1 MKQCIGHIY
10 ILKLIL
16 DLEPKQNYIVHYR
29 ALKLYLQL
37 GMKITRIHRIL
48 KFKQKPWLAPYIQKN
63 KASNEFEKT
72 FFKLINDAFFG
83 KTMENVRKRRN
94 INLVNTPEKLRKLV
108 AQPTF
113 KFVTSFHE
121 ELSAVERMKTKVMM
135 NKPICKGLYVLEL
148 SKWLM
153 YNFYYNVFKK
163 NIFSRHHSPPF
174 YAYRLFMCYH
184 LTQQSSKLRIL
195 EGEIRNCPMS

>member
-1 MKQCIGHIY
+1 MHFPKQKNMLREQFQSKYTLIEDMVKEEIQKYGLS
-10 ILKLIL
+10 LKLIL

-83 KTMENVRKRRN
+83 KTMENVRKRRK

-113 KFVTSFHE
+113 KSVTSFHE
-121 ELSAVERMKTKVMM
+121 ELSAVKRMKTKVM
-135 NKPICKGLYVLEL
+135 
-148 SKWLM
+148 
-153 YNFYYNVFKK
+153 
-163 NIFSRHHSPPF
+163 
-174 YAYRLFMCYH
+174 
-184 LTQQSSKLRIL
+184 T
-195 EGEIRNCPMS
+195 